1 MSSCSIDANLA
12 NGREPHNQNLMGA
25 CLFNIYFYFFIFVI
39 VIFYVHFCLI
49 NFLLWA
55 FTGLEGIT
63 FTPSG
68 YMVVRFSCLK
78 CNRAV
83 AKNNRAVQCNIC
95 DKWVHIACNNLNT
108 YTYKNLQKDKSPW
121 QCICCLQ
128 KELPYCLIGND
139 VLNSFMHG
147 NRILSSNP
155 KFTSSVIKHSEYFDE
170 EILEILY
177 PNRIQ

>member
-55 FTGLEGIT
+55 FTGLKGIT

-78 CNRAV
+78 CNRTV

-108 YTYKNLQKDKSPW
+108 YTYKNLQKDKSP
-121 QCICCLQ
+121 
-128 KELPYCLIGND
+128 
-139 VLNSFMHG
+139 
-147 NRILSSNP
+147 
-155 KFTSSVIKHSEYFDE
+155 
-170 EILEILY
+170 
-177 PNRIQ
+177 